1 MRFGINTFLFTS
13 PFTDDSTKWF
23 KTFKSWGFD
32 SVEIAVEHESHID
45 PTYVKSE
52 LDRNG
57 LVAELCVGPSV
68 QVGICAERPRS
79 SRRVSITFTSS
90 ST

>member
-45 PTYVKSE
+45 PAYVKSE

-57 LVAELCVGPSV
+57 LA
-68 QVGICAERPRS
+68 GICAERRKS
-79 SRRVSITFTSS
+79 SKRVLTTFISS
-90 ST
+90 SI